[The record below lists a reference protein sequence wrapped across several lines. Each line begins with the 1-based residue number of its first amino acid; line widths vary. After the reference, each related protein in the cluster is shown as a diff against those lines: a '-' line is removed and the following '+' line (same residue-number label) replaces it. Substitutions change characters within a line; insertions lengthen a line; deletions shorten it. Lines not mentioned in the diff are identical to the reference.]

1 MALYILSYDFKM
13 KDALLRVR
21 SHEDQ
26 NEEDQKFWLRFG
38 TEKTDGFYCVE
49 FHVSRAH
56 VTAKR
61 YQSLLVLGPNET
73 KNVYEFVYFFI
84 EMRKA
89 LMSLCA

>member
-1 MALYILSYDFKM
+1 MCLHLDDNNRIW
-13 KDALLRVR
+13 VR

-61 YQSLLVLGPNET
+61 YQSLLVLVRT
-73 KNVYEFVYFFI
+73 K
-84 EMRKA
+84 RK
-89 LMSLCA
+89 MCKSLFTSSLKGGRLSCRYVRDSLQ